1 MGYEPISHEAEG
13 RIIVLV
19 IVLVIV
25 SVIVLVIVS
34 VIVLAIIV
42 LAKSN

>member
-13 RIIVLV
+13 LI
-19 IVLVIV
+19 
-25 SVIVLVIVS
+25 IVLVIVS

-42 LAKSN
+42 LVKSN